1 MSWGVTQKGKLEAR
15 KVGLP
20 REVKEEAFWK
30 SMSQSI
36 TRVCDFL
43 YLNIRWK
50 QKCPVISFDVDY
62 FVHLVREKSSLSV
75 LDERG

>member
-1 MSWGVTQKGKLEAR
+1 MSWGVTQKGKLEAG
-15 KVGLP
+15 KVGFP
-20 REVKEEAFWK
+20 REVEEAFWEN
-30 SMSQSI
+30 MSQSI

-43 YLNIRWK
+43 YLNIHWK

-62 FVHLVREKSSLSV
+62 FVYLVREKSSLSV